1 MYRNSKEDRAVRSV
15 ASLLITGSRFSQILD
30 LFRGLKIGVPTG
42 SLGVISIFVVKVR
55 IYIESIVDFI
65 NSVS

>member
-15 ASLLITGSRFSQILD
+15 ANLLITGGRFPQILD

-42 SLGVISIFVVKVR
+42 CLGETSILKIIMIDDVTLW
-55 IYIESIVDFI
+55 
-65 NSVS
+65 